1 MATHVNLTID
11 LRPTPAKVG
20 VFLFAFFLFGLIP
33 ECGSQLEGVTLN
45 SYFPAPA
52 GIYRQLMTSGDAYL
66 AVNGSGNSFVE
77 VGGADGS
84 ASGAMLVVRNGN
96 VGIGTPYT
104 GPGVPSYYFTQP
116 GAGGLR
122 VGPNYPTGSG
132 SAQIEIDEVNTTL
145 TNASYPKGVS
155 YPQAGQINRINGSGE
170 LQLWSTYK
178 VSLGAGAP
186 YSDTVHFTGAL
197 TPAGNT
203 LGVMV
208 AYGSMT
214 VSGQITAEGVF
225 YTDPGTP
232 YMGNVPYNCFLFS
245 GLQCPPPQNGSQ
257 NQVVAI
263 AGGGQCGTGYV
274 EVANGPAAGPPN
286 SGPGQTNNP
295 SGYTPP
301 NSLVTNTLPSQ
312 FNVPTL
318 TYPTAWN
325 FLCGDVFQGGA
336 YSTPSQTWVEC
347 CDL

>member
-1 MATHVNLTID
+1 MAARVSLTID
-11 LRPTPAKVG
+11 LRPTPAKAG
-20 VFLFAFFLFGLIP
+20 VFFFVFFLFGLAP
-33 ECGSQLEGVTLN
+33 ECGSQLEDVTLKT
-45 SYFPAPA
+45 YYPATT
-52 GIYRQLMTSGDAYL
+52 GVYQQLLTFGNAYL
-66 AVNGSGNSFVE
+66 AVNNTGNSFVE
-77 VGGADGS
+77 VGGTDGS
-84 ASGAMLVVRNGN
+84 ASGAMLVVRNGS
-96 VGIGTPYT
+96 VGIGTPYS
-104 GPGVPSYYFTQP
+104 GSGVPSYYFTQP

-132 SAQIEIDEVNTTL
+132 SAQIELDEINTTL
-145 TNASYPKGVS
+145 TNAANPTPVP

-178 VSLGAGAP
+178 VSLGAGTP
-186 YSDTVHFTGAL
+186 YSDTLHFIGAQ

-214 VSGQITAEGVF
+214 VSGQIAAEGVF
-225 YTDPGTP
+225 YTDPGVP

-263 AGGGQCGTGYV
+263 AGGGNCGPGYV
-274 EVANGPAAGPPN
+274 EVANGPAAGLPN
-286 SGPGQTNNP
+286 SGPGQTNPLNYKAP
-295 SGYTPP
+295 D
-301 NSLVTNTLPSQ
+301 SLVTPPAYPPQL
-312 FNVPTL
+312 NVPTL

-325 FLCGDVFQGGA
+325 FTCGDIFHPTYTA
-336 YSTPSQTWVEC
+336 PSNTWVEC